1 MTRRPHIHSL
11 SESFAVGALIAMLA
25 VAAVVLAASRARAHE
40 APTGWKY
47 PWSCCSNLD
56 CRELEDGEISEP
68 NDRRPTYRILPTG
81 EEIAPGDRRIKD
93 SPDGAFHWCAHQAG
107 LDAGHTICL
116 FVPPRG
122 F

>member
-1 MTRRPHIHSL
+1 MSNTKKRSL
-11 SESFAVGALIAMLA
+11 FALA
-25 VAAVVLAASRARAHE
+25 ALAASFPASALISPSAGAHE

-56 CRELEDGEISEP
+56 CKEVEAQAISE
-68 NDRRPTYRILPTG
+68 RPEGYVIKSTG
-81 EEIAPGDRRIKD
+81 EVVAYADKRIKD
-93 SPDGAFHWCAHQAG
+93 SPDGEYHWCAHQAG

-116 FVPPRG
+116 FVPPKG